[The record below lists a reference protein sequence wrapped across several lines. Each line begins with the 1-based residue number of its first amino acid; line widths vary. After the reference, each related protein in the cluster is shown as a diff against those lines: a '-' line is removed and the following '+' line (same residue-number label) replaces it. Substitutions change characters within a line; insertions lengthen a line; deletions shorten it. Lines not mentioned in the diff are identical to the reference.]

1 MEYLYSYSDAM
12 VHLNDWIFA
21 CQSCGLHDV
30 VVSQWRFITFAMK
43 QNTASGIACGRHLLA
58 MNSRLHFHLG
68 GGGGGGDEG
77 DGWECVGFCGGFKK
91 NVMSTWRTCTLQS
104 AVQLTSVEHHISL
117 IILLIYK
124 NRPRTCVCVWV
135 KGGE

>member
-1 MEYLYSYSDAM
+1 MAIHNIRDEAEHSIWYSMWTPSVGNELA
-12 VHLNDWIFA
+12 VAL
-21 CQSCGLHDV
+21 SL
-30 VVSQWRFITFAMK
+30 
-43 QNTASGIACGRHLLA
+43 GR
-58 MNSRLHFHLG
+58 LG
-68 GGGGGGDEG
+68 EGDEG
-77 DGWECVGFCGGFKK
+77 EGWECVGFCGGFKK

-135 KGGE
+135 EGGE